1 MPFVEPVIFEE
12 AIRVLETEIIPNL
25 ESATLRKKLM
35 DFHQYFVKQWI
46 NKRECNADW
55 NLHSLLKK
63 GDIFW
68 TTNQSESLHLA
79 LKKSYKSPP
88 ATVRAAS
95 DILHDYKSFYLG
107 KFTNEFHAYRKTES
121 LERCRRIQ
129 FLHSEIEAQTLDWKI
144 SNAISICSQFS
155 VPSAEILTFPQF
167 NVTSELVYTS
177 L

>member
-1 MPFVEPVIFEE
+1 MNEYERK
-12 AIRVLETEIIPNL
+12 ASVLPKTL
-25 ESATLRKKLM
+25 ESSEGSNGVPELKLITSGERAGSSLN
-35 DFHQYFVKQWI
+35 F
-46 NKRECNADW
+46 
-55 NLHSLLKK
+55 LLKK

-121 LERCRRIQ
+121 LERCQQIQ
-129 FLHSEIEAQTLDWKI
+129 YLHSEIEAQPLDWKLN
-144 SNAISICSQFS
+144 NAISICSQFS
-155 VPSAEILTFPQF
+155 VPSAKILTFPEF

>member
-1 MPFVEPVIFEE
+1 MN
-12 AIRVLETEIIPNL
+12 T
-25 ESATLRKKLM
+25 
-35 DFHQYFVKQWI
+35 
-46 NKRECNADW
+46 
-55 NLHSLLKK
+55 
-63 GDIFW
+63 
-68 TTNQSESLHLA
+68 A

-107 KFTNEFHAYRKTES
+107 KFSNEYHAYRKTES